1 MNSNTP
7 EDHPS
12 RTQESDAEAANHPSR
27 TPQLDAEAV
36 NHPSRTRESDAKA
49 ANHPGRM
56 QESDAEAAEELAW
69 FRQAQQGDFTAF
81 QRLVQRW
88 QNRVFHLAL
97 RIVGQRQDAED
108 VTQQTFLSVI
118 EHLEQFRGDSS
129 VRTWVLRI
137 ATNHALQLLRR
148 KRSQSALSLNSLGN
162 EGEDHAPLP
171 HPEYIARWRQD
182 PQHLAQ
188 DHEVRQLIEQA
199 LNELDEKYRLV
210 FVLRDI
216 EGLSVRET
224 ADILGISES
233 NVKVR
238 LLRARL
244 QLRERLTSSLGDP
257 ATRVFP
263 DHRHHPGH
271 HQDQTPPSAEPP
283 KRVSSAVPRP
293 SD

>member
-1 MNSNTP
+1 MNSNNP
-7 EDHPS
+7 EDHP
-12 RTQESDAEAANHPSR
+12 AG
-27 TPQLDAEAV
+27 TPQLD
-36 NHPSRTRESDAKA
+36 T
-49 ANHPGRM
+49 
-56 QESDAEAAEELAW
+56 EAAEELAW

-88 QNRVFHLAL
+88 QDRVFHLAF
-97 RIVGQRQDAED
+97 RILGQRQDAED

-148 KRSQSALSLNSLGN
+148 KRAQAALSLDSLMN
-162 EGEDHAPLP
+162 DAEDRTPLP

-182 PQHLAQ
+182 PHRLAQ

-199 LNELDEKYRLV
+199 LNELDDKYRLV

-244 QLRERLTSSLGDP
+244 QLRERLTASLGDS

-263 DHRHHPGH
+263 DHSHHPGH

-283 KRVSSAVPRP
+283 QRVSSAVPHP